1 MPNIKLAPMNPF
13 LLPQSYIGKSFLG
26 MALVAGSILVPSP
39 ATGIIALVSFFIL
52 LCIYKNYIM
61 EAEAGIEPA

>member
-1 MPNIKLAPMNPF
+1 
-13 LLPQSYIGKSFLG
+13 

-52 LCIYKNYIM
+52 FFIYKNYIM